1 MLVQKGIKF
10 RAYPTKEQQNL
21 INRTFGCCRFIY
33 NRALDMRINAYKN
46 GEKAGYNQTSS
57 MLTAMKRVE
66 DFAFLCEV
74 DSIALQ
80 QALRDL
86 NTAFKNFFEQRA
98 GYPRFK
104 SKHNHWQSYRT
115 INQHNKIRIV
125 DNYIKLPKVGY
136 VKIKRSISDIGEI
149 NSATVKRSPS
159 GKYYITLNVD
169 FEPIQT
175 TASNEAIGVDVGIKE
190 FYTTS
195 NGDKFDNPKHL
206 EHAQKRLAREQRKLS
221 RRTKGSRNYKKQRI
235 KVARVHERVVNQRN
249 DFLQQKST
257 KLIRENQTICIEDLN
272 IKGMLRNRC
281 LSKAI
286 SSVSW
291 SKFFDML
298 EYKAKWYGR
307 TIVWIPTFYPSSQTC
322 SCCGYKNPLVK
333 DLKVREWVCPQCHT
347 VHDRDINAGINILNK
362 GFAMLAS
369 YA

>member
-1 MLVQKGIKF
+1 M
-10 RAYPTKEQQNL
+10 
-21 INRTFGCCRFIY
+21 
-33 NRALDMRINAYKN
+33 
-46 GEKAGYNQTSS
+46 QT
-57 MLTAMKRVE
+57 TE
-66 DFAFLCEV
+66 F
-74 DSIALQ
+74 
-80 QALRDL
+80 
-86 NTAFKNFFEQRA
+86 
-98 GYPRFK
+98 
-104 SKHNHWQSYRT
+104 
-115 INQHNKIRIV
+115 
-125 DNYIKLPKVGY
+125 NYIKLPKVGY

-195 NGDKFDNPKHL
+195 NGDKVDNPKHL

-221 RRTKGSRNYKKQRI
+221 RRIKGSRNYEKQRI
-235 KVARVHERVVNQRN
+235 KVARVHERVTNQRD

-257 KLIRENQTICIEDLN
+257 KLICENQTICIEDLN
-272 IKGMLRNRC
+272 IKGMLRNRH

-298 EYKAKWYGR
+298 EYKARWYGR
-307 TIVWIPTFYPSSQTC
+307 TIVRIPTFYPSSQTC

-333 DLKVREWVCPQCHT
+333 DLKVREWECPQCHT

-362 GFAMLAS
+362 GGLLC
-369 YA
+369 